1 METTPPRS
9 DLANRSLKE
18 QNSALAYALEPWIC
32 SSKRSWELTSALTN
46 IRISIDP
53 RTMRELKMGV
63 KWSGETVT
71 AVLDVW
77 HSQFV
82 TFNPGVAPRIRI
94 GNTYAFSEM
103 VKAFGMEPD
112 SDEHKEAIKV
122 AATYFRFNARREPA
136 KRITDILEHE
146 YLVIPL
152 HVLGDHWSLAI
163 VADPFN
169 LLPSNRVN
177 GTRPTYIYT
186 LDSLQNNGASQN
198 RARRAIRSWLTF
210 AVKYFLDVQIRG
222 KDIKEFPIED
232 TAVQPNGVDC
242 GPYVH
247 HHLDTFFQTGNP
259 QKIREHFTSGASTM
273 IDEDLVNMWRYP
285 TALQCRYTVAQM
297 LLCLQRNPSIATW
310 VFWRNGTGHVL
321 RLTMGPEEA
330 AEGDAGNASR
340 GLVRRVVRSIVPA
353 STSGTP

>member
-1 METTPPRS
+1 MGTCFCY
-9 DLANRSLKE
+9 SLSIGY
-18 QNSALAYALEPWIC
+18 NSI
-32 SSKRSWELTSALTN
+32 
-46 IRISIDP
+46 
-53 RTMRELKMGV
+53 
-63 KWSGETVT
+63 
-71 AVLDVW
+71 W

-122 AATYFRFNARREPA
+122 AATSFRYNARREPA

-210 AVKYFLDVQIRG
+210 AVKYFLDVQIRDR
-222 KDIKEFPIED
+222 DIKEFPVED
-232 TAVQPNGVDC
+232 VSCIFFIA
-242 GPYVH
+242 H
-247 HHLDTFFQTGNP
+247 ALDP
-259 QKIREHFTSGASTM
+259 
-273 IDEDLVNMWRYP
+273 
-285 TALQCRYTVAQM
+285 
-297 LLCLQRNPSIATW
+297 
-310 VFWRNGTGHVL
+310 HV
-321 RLTMGPEEA
+321 
-330 AEGDAGNASR
+330 
-340 GLVRRVVRSIVPA
+340 
-353 STSGTP
+353 